1 MKGVIMKRIIT
12 IIIIVSLGF
21 AITGCKNNNNL
32 DNDNKENV
40 DNKTLSETIDN
51 DIINK
56 LSSTNKIIIKMNGS
70 NKILGIITNTDTINE
85 VLDIIKNAK
94 MNGDIFNCDGYGF
107 NFQMFNNNKLIDTIH
122 IWTNYERLI
131 PSSISQG
138 CSYYAVTS
146 TDNPIK
152 KIIEENS
159 DYIFYTI
166 YDYSEECD
174 DAEELIYEDKQ
185 YKYYLE
191 CIKSDKVFIEFT
203 TSNKKITLKEALNK
217 NYITPSKLLEIYPHI
232 LIKKKK

>member
-1 MKGVIMKRIIT
+1 MKRIIT
-12 IIIIVSLGF
+12 IIIIVSLGLI
-21 AITGCKNNNNL
+21 ITGCNNNL
-32 DNDNKENV
+32 NNDNKENN
-40 DNKTLSETIDN
+40 NKILSETIDN

-56 LSSTNKIIIKMNGS
+56 LLSTNKIIIKMNGS
-70 NKILGIITNTDTINE
+70 NKILGTITNTDTINE

-94 MNGDIFNCDGYGF
+94 MNGEVFNCDGYGF
-107 NFQMFNNNKLIDTIH
+107 NFQMFNNIKLIDTIH
-122 IWTNYERLI
+122 IWTYNERLI

-146 TDNPIK
+146 NDNSLK

-185 YKYYLE
+185 YKYYLD

-203 TSNKKITLKEALNK
+203 TSNNKITLKEALNK
-217 NYITPSKLLEIYPHI
+217 KYITPDALLEIYPHI

>member
-1 MKGVIMKRIIT
+1 MKGVIMKRIAT
-12 IIIIVSLGF
+12 IIIIVSLGLI
-21 AITGCKNNNNL
+21 ITGCEINNNL
-32 DNDNKENV
+32 DNENN
-40 DNKTLSETIDN
+40 NKTLSETIDN

-56 LSSTNKIIIKMNGS
+56 LLSTNKIIIKMNGS
-70 NKILGIITNTDTINE
+70 NKILGTITNTDTINE

-94 MNGDIFNCDGYGF
+94 MNSDIFNCDGYGF
-107 NFQMFNNNKLIDTIH
+107 NFQMFDNNKLIDTIH

-146 TDNPIK
+146 SENSIK

-159 DYIFYTI
+159 DYLFYTI
-166 YDYSEECD
+166 YDYSEGCD
-174 DAEELIYEDKQ
+174 SAEELIYEDKQ
-185 YKYYLE
+185 YKYYFN

-203 TSNKKITLKEALNK
+203 TSNNKITLKETLNK
-217 NYITPSKLLEIYPHI
+217 NYITPDELLEIYPHI

>member
-1 MKGVIMKRIIT
+1 MKRIIT
-12 IIIIVSLGF
+12 IIIIVSLGLI
-21 AITGCKNNNNL
+21 ITGCNNNL
-32 DNDNKENV
+32 NNDN
-40 DNKTLSETIDN
+40 NKILSETIDN

-56 LSSTNKIIIKMNGS
+56 LSSTDKIIIKINGS
-70 NKILGIITNTDTINE
+70 NKILGTITNTDTINE

-94 MNGDIFNCDGYGF
+94 MNGDMFNCDGYGF

-122 IWTNYERLI
+122 IWTYNERLI

-146 TDNPIK
+146 NDNPLK

-159 DYIFYTI
+159 DYLFYTI

-174 DAEELIYEDKQ
+174 SAEELIYEDKQ
-185 YKYYLE
+185 YKYYLD

-203 TSNKKITLKEALNK
+203 TSNNKITLKEALNK
-217 NYITPSKLLEIYPHI
+217 KYITPDELLEIYPHI